1 MNGPGGHTSRPHK
14 TVDVVSAASRVAAEL
29 PAAVRNAVD
38 ARSAVVTAFGSI
50 HGGDAPN
57 VIPTEVV
64 LEGTVRTLDAGLWDV
79 LPSLVDKILGS
90 ILGLSGAGYT
100 LDYRQGIAPVVND
113 EMVVNRVTSTIRA
126 GLGEAP
132 MHRTNRHRQPPRHG
146 RFHGCTDSDGS
157 QEASAGWA
165 IPLDLPC
172 SSGWC
177 SFRSARRR
185 RDSQTR
191 SAGRAA
197 GWRRRCPAGTPG
209 PA

>member
-1 MNGPGGHTSRPHK
+1 VGAITAGADTIRIVVHGPGGHTSRPHK

-29 PAAVRNAVD
+29 PAAIRNAVD

-113 EMVVNRVTSTIRA
+113 EMVTNKVTAAIRA
-126 GLGEAP
+126 SLGAETIVPTETSMGGEDFSSYLTVTRGALLRLGSASGGGDLHSASFLFNEAALP
-132 MHRTNRHRQPPRHG
+132 IGIQ
-146 RFHGCTDSDGS
+146 
-157 QEASAGWA
+157 AG
-165 IPLDLPC
+165 
-172 SSGWC
+172 
-177 SFRSARRR
+177 
-185 RDSQTR
+185 
-191 SAGRAA
+191 AA
-197 GWRRRCPAGTPG
+197 ALIS
-209 PA
+209 